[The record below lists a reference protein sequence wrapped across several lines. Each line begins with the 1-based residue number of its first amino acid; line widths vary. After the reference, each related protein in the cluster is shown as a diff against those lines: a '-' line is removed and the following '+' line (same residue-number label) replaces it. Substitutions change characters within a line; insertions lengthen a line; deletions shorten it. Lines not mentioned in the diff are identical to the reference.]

1 MAQDPAAAP
10 SPVPIITQL
19 GVAAV
24 GKGIFWMLNS
34 GHEWVHRRS
43 ETVEFHDRKTV
54 TRTVTAE
61 FTLPDVIPTLRLA
74 SGPVR
79 LVPVTLMDKHNLVHF
94 ELRDECGSAV
104 PVLTAEENTV
114 VGTAA
119 LVAAAADALSCAP
132 QDVPEE
138 LRLQLRGIA
147 GGTRQQR
154 LACLAQ
160 REHWDARLERAQAF
174 SLMVDRLAA
183 SFPVLVLLRA
193 EPGDRRILRFCYD
206 EIVNIHELEP
216 DVEALRQRW
225 IGPKAAELA
234 VKVGAFVG
242 WTATAVEFSTP
253 SAVDTQSFHFEVKA
267 PDGADITQAS
277 LAVGRRSSSRA
288 YRHDW
293 APGGTPRVHLH
304 VSRAAS
310 GSSGAARVWLRASR
324 RGWLATACFSAIV
337 TAMVLLLG
345 YLWLQSAGPTIH
357 PSPADAAAILVA
369 LPGVFATMLA
379 RPSEHAMAA
388 TLLLGVRAL
397 LILDALAA
405 FAAAALLVSG
415 LPDGLVIRLWGVLAI
430 AAGWLAAMVLL
441 SMVFPRLRTKAPTIE
456 TAASSSSRR

>member
-54 TRTVTAE
+54 TRAVTVE

-94 ELRDECGSAV
+94 ELQDECGSAV

-183 SFPVLVLLRA
+183 SFPVLVLLGA
-193 EPGDRRILRFCYD
+193 EPGDRRLLRFCYD

-234 VKVGAFVG
+234 VKVGA
-242 WTATAVEFSTP
+242 
-253 SAVDTQSFHFEVKA
+253 
-267 PDGADITQAS
+267 
-277 LAVGRRSSSRA
+277 L
-288 YRHDW
+288 
-293 APGGTPRVHLH
+293 
-304 VSRAAS
+304 
-310 GSSGAARVWLRASR
+310 
-324 RGWLATACFSAIV
+324 
-337 TAMVLLLG
+337 
-345 YLWLQSAGPTIH
+345 SAGPPQRLSFPPPRRWMPRASTSRSRH
-357 PSPADAAAILVA
+357 PMVLISPRQASRLD
-369 LPGVFATMLA
+369 
-379 RPSEHAMAA
+379 
-388 TLLLGVRAL
+388 GVRRRVPTGMTGRRVGPPGCICTSAGPP
-397 LILDALAA
+397 AA
-405 FAAAALLVSG
+405 H
-415 LPDGLVIRLWGVLAI
+415 RVLRGCGCGPVV
-430 AAGWLAAMVLL
+430 AAGSRRPA
-441 SMVFPRLRTKAPTIE
+441 SAP
-456 TAASSSSRR
+456 SSRRWCCCWAICGSKAPARPFIPARLTPRRSWSPCPECSPRCLHARVSMRWPQPSCSECGRCSSWTRWPRSRRRRCWCLGCPTRW